1 MVDKDKSIK
10 TTVEQEKITAD
21 KLAFNNAA
29 IEAIAKNAAT
39 RDALRKK
46 IKDERAAL
54 SARRRASRSK
64 GSSGR
69 TRLVGLSTLNRPF
82 LRQWTTK
89 LMATKENNEMQ

>member
-1 MVDKDKSIK
+1 MPPK
-10 TTVEQEKITAD
+10 TTVEEEKTPAE

-29 IEAIAKNAAT
+29 VLAIQKNAAE

-46 IKDERAAL
+46 NKDERAAL
-54 SARRRASRSK
+54 YARRRASRDS

-82 LRQWTTK
+82 QGDGLTS
-89 LMATKENNEMQ
+89 

>member
-1 MVDKDKSIK
+1 MGKNKSVK
-10 TTVEQEKITAD
+10 TTAEQEKITAD

-29 IEAIAKNAAT
+29 IKAIEKNAAE

-46 IKDERAAL
+46 NKDERAAL
-54 SARRRASRSK
+54 SARRRASRST

-82 LRQWTTK
+82 QGDGLQS
-89 LMATKENNEMQ
+89 